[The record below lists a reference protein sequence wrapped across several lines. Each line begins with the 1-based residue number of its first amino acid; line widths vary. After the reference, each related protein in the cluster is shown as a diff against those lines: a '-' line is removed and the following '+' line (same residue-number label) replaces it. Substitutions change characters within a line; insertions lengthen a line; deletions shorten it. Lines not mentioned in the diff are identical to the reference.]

1 MLAYMFQL
9 FQSQAITLPEVHLGQ
24 KLLTKQAFL
33 TLPAFQSIQSSSLS
47 MPQLAY
53 LQCGLIIT
61 S

>member
-9 FQSQAITLPEVHLGQ
+9 FLSQAITLPKVHLGW

-33 TLPAFQSIQSSSLS
+33 TLLAFQSIPSSSHS

-53 LQCGLIIT
+53 L
-61 S
+61 